1 MAERT
6 QILKRSCEHTHET
19 WKRENADD
27 DGDGDGEA
35 EESSGTVLL
44 FRAQLA
50 GVAPALSGQ
59 EATATLGF
67 AGVER
72 LRDRALAILKACE
85 TEALSSVWHNKQQ
98 AYP

>member
-1 MAERT
+1 M
-6 QILKRSCEHTHET
+6 
-19 WKRENADD
+19 
-27 DGDGDGEA
+27 
-35 EESSGTVLL
+35 LL

-59 EATATLGF
+59 ETTAALGF

-85 TEALSSVWHNKQQ
+85 TEALSSV
-98 AYP
+98 